1 MAPPG
6 SLENRCACAHMSNGI
21 QSSQVP
27 PSTEGACMPVNAVG
41 EIAYTDT
48 QKGRIRYQ
56 ADPPVCTL
64 CKQEITRENFG
75 WMYLERHP
83 RGQVECIE
91 CRGCTMRRASGTPL
105 LLFLQR
111 HGL

>member
-1 MAPPG
+1 
-6 SLENRCACAHMSNGI
+6 
-21 QSSQVP
+21 
-27 PSTEGACMPVNAVG
+27 MPLNAIG

-48 QKGRIRYQ
+48 PKGGIRYQ

-64 CKQEITRENFG
+64 CKQEITRENVG

-105 LLFLQR
+105 QLFLQR

>member
-1 MAPPG
+1 
-6 SLENRCACAHMSNGI
+6 
-21 QSSQVP
+21 
-27 PSTEGACMPVNAVG
+27 MPLNAIG
-41 EIAYTDT
+41 EIAYIDT
-48 QKGRIRYQ
+48 PKGRIRYQ
-56 ADPPVCTL
+56 ADPPVCNL
-64 CKQEITRENFG
+64 CKQEITRENVG

-105 LLFLQR
+105 QLFLQR

>member
-1 MAPPG
+1 
-6 SLENRCACAHMSNGI
+6 MSNGV
-21 QSSQVP
+21 QSSHVP
-27 PSTEGACMPVNAVG
+27 QSTLGESMPLNAEGD
-41 EIAYTDT
+41 IQYIDT
-48 QKGRIRYQ
+48 HKEAIRYQ
-56 ADPPVCTL
+56 ADPPVCNL

-75 WMYLERHP
+75 WMYLEGHP

-105 LLFLQR
+105 QLFLQR